1 MDALIVDSMV
11 DSGVPGREE
20 NVETVTARQ
29 KHTSEILTCPLGCV
43 GVRSC
48 TYLREPSL
56 FSLHPSY
63 LPVASKFCCCSCQC
77 EKDFSTTLKNEVLS
91 LILFYGRQRDPAFS
105 NSVEHPSVQEM
116 IQCATE
122 CYWNLKVEQLR
133 MDSSSQMFVPSKD
146 DTRILPPCFHR
157 TLRGIKAIASQ
168 MRLVEDN
175 ELKRML
181 DEVDRREEEEEE
193 EKIKALEESMK

>member
-1 MDALIVDSMV
+1 MSTGLCWSPELYIP
-11 DSGVPGREE
+11 PGAKF
-20 NVETVTARQ
+20 VFPPP
-29 KHTSEILTCPLGCV
+29 ILPTHGIQVL
-43 GVRSC
+43 
-48 TYLREPSL
+48 L
-56 FSLHPSY
+56 FF
-63 LPVASKFCCCSCQC
+63 LPVQ
-77 EKDFSTTLKNEVLS
+77 KDFSTTVKNEVLS
-91 LILFYGRQRDPAFS
+91 LISFYGRRRDLAFS

-175 ELKRML
+175 EIKRML

-193 EKIKALEESMK
+193 EKVKALEESMK

>member
-1 MDALIVDSMV
+1 MIS
-11 DSGVPGREE
+11 
-20 NVETVTARQ
+20 
-29 KHTSEILTCPLGCV
+29 
-43 GVRSC
+43 
-48 TYLREPSL
+48 
-56 FSLHPSY
+56 
-63 LPVASKFCCCSCQC
+63 
-77 EKDFSTTLKNEVLS
+77 
-91 LILFYGRQRDPAFS
+91 FYGRQRDPAFS

-122 CYWNLKVEQLR
+122 CYWNLKVEQLG

-175 ELKRML
+175 EIKRML

-193 EKIKALEESMK
+193 EK

>member
-11 DSGVPGREE
+11 DSGVIGREE
-20 NVETVTARQ
+20 NVETVTAQQ
-29 KHTSEILTCPLGCV
+29 KHMSEILTCPLGCV

-48 TYLREPSL
+48 TYLREPSF

-63 LPVASKFCCCSCQC
+63 LPVASKFCRCSCQC
-77 EKDFSTTLKNEVLS
+77 EEDFSTTVKNEVLS
-91 LILFYGRQRDPAFS
+91 LISFYGRRRDPAFS

-133 MDSSSQMFVPSKD
+133 TSSEMFVPSKD

-168 MRLVEDN
+168 MRQVEDN
-175 ELKRML
+175 EIKRML

-193 EKIKALEESMK
+193 EKIKALEESML

>member
-1 MDALIVDSMV
+1 
-11 DSGVPGREE
+11 
-20 NVETVTARQ
+20 
-29 KHTSEILTCPLGCV
+29 
-43 GVRSC
+43 
-48 TYLREPSL
+48 L

-63 LPVASKFCCCSCQC
+63 LPVASKFCRCSCKC
-77 EKDFSTTLKNEVLS
+77 EKDFSTTVKNEVLS
-91 LILFYGRQRDPAFS
+91 LLSFYGRQRDPAFS

-133 MDSSSQMFVPSKD
+133 MKSLSQKESQQVFVPSKD

-157 TLRGIKAIASQ
+157 TLRGIKAIASR
-168 MRLVEDN
+168 MRLVGDN
-175 ELKRML
+175 EIKRML
-181 DEVDRREEEEEE
+181 NEVYRSEEEEEE